1 MAETV
6 AQHILEEDLKDA
18 IEYCQKSRSFRL
30 KMLMSSLP
38 ENVCKALKGCSKEM
52 VTKFAGKKTRIRMM
66 DSDLLEGDMLK
77 DLKALGQS
85 YNFTDLALRMLDE
98 REERREKLGRE
109 FYKQIKR

>member
-6 AQHILEEDLKDA
+6 AQHMLEEGLKDA
-18 IEYCQKSRSFRL
+18 VEYCQRSRSFRL
-30 KMLMSSLP
+30 KIPMSGLP
-38 ENVCKALKGCSKEM
+38 GNVSKALKGCSKEM
-52 VTKFAGKKTRIRMM
+52 VTMFAGKKTRLRVM
-66 DSDLLEGDMLK
+66 DSALLEGDVLK